1 VSFHGLDID
10 GGSGERKGGGSAAV
24 DMPSASGGVVDD
36 YIDDVAR
43 EVMPFVVQ
51 N

>member
-1 VSFHGLDID
+1 MGVV
-10 GGSGERKGGGSAAV
+10 ERKEGGSAAV
-24 DMPSASGGVVDD
+24 DMPSTSGGVVDD

-43 EVMPFVVQ
+43 EVVPFVVQ